1 MQVSNSYID
10 LPGKIK
16 SSLQDA
22 NIFFSE
28 SYERNS
34 IARGQCLLYLWSDYH
49 VLVARIKQ
57 KFFLKAAVL
66 ESEPFV
72 LKDGEDE
79 KDFLNVVMMELKK
92 QGIQWVVVANTA
104 RFQTYPFGCYVV
116 PCGNHIVDLT
126 LSKEELWAK
135 VNSKHRNSIRRG
147 EKAGIEIISG
157 GIELVKDFALLA
169 NMTYSR
175 SGKSDAGESYYQKLM
190 KNLDNNA
197 IIMLARKDKELQS
210 AGMFYYNN
218 EIAYYLHGASIVRP
232 EPGATNFLLWEA
244 MLHFKNIGVKSF
256 SFVGYHYDPEPGS
269 KLDGIQRFKERFGGE
284 LEKSYNFRCEFNKFA
299 YKMFSCM
306 MQLKARK
313 PFEKYQDSID
323 KQIHN
328 YAELNRGE

>member
-1 MQVSNSYID
+1 MQISNSYID
-10 LPGKIK
+10 LPKKIK
-16 SSLQDA
+16 LSLQNA

-34 IARGQCLLYLWSDYH
+34 IERGQHLLYLWSEYH

-72 LKDGEDE
+72 LKEGEDE
-79 KDFLNVVMMELKK
+79 KDFLNVAMMGLKN
-92 QGIQWVVVANTA
+92 QGIQWAVVANTA
-104 RFQTYPFGCYVV
+104 RFQTYPSSCYVV

-147 EKAGIEIISG
+147 EKVGIEIISG
-157 GIELVKDFALLA
+157 GIELVKDFAPLA

-175 SGKSDAGESYYQKLM
+175 SGKSDAGESYYQSLM
-190 KNLDNNA
+190 KNLENNA
-197 IIMLARKDKELQS
+197 IIMLACKDKELHS

-218 EIAYYLHGASIVRP
+218 EMAYYLHGASIARP
-232 EPGATNFLLWEA
+232 EPGATNFLLWKA
-244 MLHFKNIGVKSF
+244 MLHFKNLGVKSY
-256 SFVGYHYDPEPGS
+256 SFVGYHYNPEPGS

-284 LEKSYNFRCEFNKFA
+284 LEKSYNFRCEFNKLA
-299 YKMFSCM
+299 YRVFCFV
-306 MQLKARK
+306 MQLKARRL
-313 PFEKYQDSID
+313 FEKYQDPID

-328 YAELNRGE
+328 YADLNKG